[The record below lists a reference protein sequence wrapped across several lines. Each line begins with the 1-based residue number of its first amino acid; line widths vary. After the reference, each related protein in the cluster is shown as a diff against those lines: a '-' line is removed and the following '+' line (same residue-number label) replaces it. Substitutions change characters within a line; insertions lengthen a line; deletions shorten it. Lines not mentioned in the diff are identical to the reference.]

1 MKLKVRLLFRTETSI
16 SNISSD
22 KCLII
27 NTLKGGIMKR
37 HRKRNSKN
45 STDLLVRIKNLEDEL
60 FNLRRAYSLHHSQ
73 TESFFMFLSEFKFS
87 ESERKRLEKLLF
99 FDSENVI
106 SRVDLIYQLNKVL
119 SPTHQLVMDELMLS
133 LKNSKMF
140 TRLVNLYF
148 ETPLN
153 PLNIRRIKASDKFQ
167 RQAYGYS
174 KNLVENCGFDECLIG
189 EMTEDQ
195 AEKWYQSVLNHP
207 CKWILE
213 TDQMIGVLS
222 LRVNENDHK
231 AKLAIELYDDASCG
245 KGLGTIAV
253 RYALDYGFEVLG
265 LNKIYLRVLDSNT
278 RALKCYLKCGF
289 VEEGRD
295 RMGSYING
303 KYCTDIYMGILKSE
317 YSPIPDRGDFE

>member
-16 SNISSD
+16 SNISND
-22 KCLII
+22 KSLII
-27 NTLKGGIMKR
+27 NRLKGGTMKR

-60 FNLRRAYSLHHSQ
+60 FNLRRAYSLNHSQ
-73 TESFFMFLSEFKFS
+73 
-87 ESERKRLEKLLF
+87 
-99 FDSENVI
+99 
-106 SRVDLIYQLNKVL
+106 
-119 SPTHQLVMDELMLS
+119 
-133 LKNSKMF
+133 
-140 TRLVNLYF
+140 
-148 ETPLN
+148 LN
-153 PLNIRRIKASDKFQ
+153 PLNIRRIKSSDKFQ

-317 YSPIPDRGDFE
+317 YSPIPERGDFE